1 MIQVRRTAE
10 RGSFIFE
17 VVVREGKGETRRHV
31 TMSRE
36 MCERLTAGK
45 HTPERCLEAA
55 FRFLL
60 DREPKES
67 ILGRFDVTAI
77 SRYFPEFE
85 REMPRYFS
93 IRRRPL
99 PAGDQSKAVAGERL
113 TRGRLR
119 QPTRGHCRQV
129 SDLHL
134 WRVGPGHLA
143 AFISLVSDHPNEPRF
158 YKSRLS
164 GLAGLSHV
172 TIEVERC
179 PGVHY

>member
-1 MIQVRRTAE
+1 MGRSRLSAWWADRCPSAADPAKEDAMHRQGNRHDPGSTHCGARLFRLPGGRPRR
-10 RGSFIFE
+10 
-17 VVVREGKGETRRHV
+17 KRRNPHHV

-67 ILGRFDVTAI
+67 ILRRFDVTAV

-93 IRRRPL
+93 
-99 PAGDQSKAVAGERL
+99 Q
-113 TRGRLR
+113 
-119 QPTRGHCRQV
+119 
-129 SDLHL
+129 
-134 WRVGPGHLA
+134 
-143 AFISLVSDHPNEPRF
+143 F
-158 YKSRLS
+158 
-164 GLAGLSHV
+164 
-172 TIEVERC
+172 
-179 PGVHY
+179 